1 MNSFTKHRITVFGI
15 NGCHDAI
22 KSSIIDVNQVILE
35 RNSPAD
41 NSEKMNTALTEIPQN
56 LIEKVDSESFKR
68 YVDNNRAQGI
78 YIKAQAKTFHEL
90 PIVENETAC
99 FVVLD
104 LSLIHI

>member
-22 KSSIIDVNQVILE
+22 KSSIIDVNQVIIE

-56 LIEKVDSESFKR
+56 LIDKVKISIKKQIFK
-68 YVDNNRAQGI
+68 
-78 YIKAQAKTFHEL
+78 T
-90 PIVENETAC
+90 
-99 FVVLD
+99 
-104 LSLIHI
+104 